1 MVYAYLFPEQRTP
14 EIYNSLPEIFQKFG
28 EISQEGGIQFAYH
41 NHDFEFEK
49 LNGEIIY
56 DFLLKNTSDNLVKME
71 LDLYWITK
79 AGLDP
84 VDYFKKYPGR
94 FTLWHVKDMAAGTKD
109 FVEVGSGIIDFQ
121 RIFASQ
127 QVAGLK
133 HWFVEQD
140 ETKRNI
146 FESLKMSRDYIR
158 KHF

>member
-1 MVYAYLFPEQRTP
+1 
-14 EIYNSLPEIFQKFG
+14 
-28 EISQEGGIQFAYH
+28 
-41 NHDFEFEK
+41 
-49 LNGEIIY
+49 
-56 DFLLKNTSDNLVKME
+56 
-71 LDLYWITK
+71 
-79 AGLDP
+79 
-84 VDYFKKYPGR
+84 
-94 FTLWHVKDMAAGTKD
+94 MAAGTKD
-109 FVEVGSGIIDFQ
+109 FVEVVSGIIDFQ